1 MTPVQFMIL
10 AQVVIFL
17 LGWPLEWTE
26 IIVIFMPIFI
36 PLLDNF
42 GVDPLFFG
50 LLVALSYYLLSEM
63 AKAVKDPAFRPD
75 LLVWLPNLIVLA
87 LAVVLLRRA
96 SRH

>member
-1 MTPVQFMIL
+1 MSHL
-10 AQVVIFL
+10 ASAFSIFTLSLLAVPLAVRVGRSETFVNAVVA
-17 LGWPLEWTE
+17 
-26 IIVIFMPIFI
+26 
-36 PLLDNF
+36 
-42 GVDPLFFG
+42 

-75 LLVWLPNLIVLA
+75 LLVWLPNLVVLA